1 VATAAS
7 LLQGQTSEGKPVV
20 LVRGFHFAAY
30 PSATARPAA
39 DLIRDISEDMF
50 R

>member
-1 VATAAS
+1 
-7 LLQGQTSEGKPVV
+7 LQGQTSEGKPVV
-20 LVRGFHFAAY
+20 LVRGFDFAAY